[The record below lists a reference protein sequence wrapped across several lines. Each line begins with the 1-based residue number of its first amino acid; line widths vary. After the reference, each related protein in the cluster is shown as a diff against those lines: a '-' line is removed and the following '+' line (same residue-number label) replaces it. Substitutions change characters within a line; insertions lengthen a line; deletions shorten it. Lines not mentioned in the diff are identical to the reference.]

1 MELHSAGHHGGI
13 VAAPH
18 YAAAEAGRDILGE
31 GANALEAMIAM
42 AAAIAVVYPH
52 MNHVGGDGF
61 WLFRHGSGRVRVI
74 DAAGFAGERARR
86 ELYRDDEVIPP
97 RGPLAALTVPGAVGG
112 WALAREAYMVT
123 RSQARLTSEKLAEFN
138 DVPGFAATFL
148 SEGKAPAEGAVL
160 RQAAL
165 ADTID
170 HLAHAG
176 LDDFYRGDVGREVG
190 ED

>member
-31 GANALEAMIAM
+31 GA
-42 AAAIAVVYPH
+42 H
-52 MNHVGGDGF
+52 
-61 WLFRHGSGRVRVI
+61 
-74 DAAGFAGERARR
+74 
-86 ELYRDDEVIPP
+86 
-97 RGPLAALTVPGAVGG
+97 
-112 WALAREAYMVT
+112 AREGYVVT
-123 RSQARLTSEKLAEFN
+123 RSQARLTSEKLAELN
-138 DVPGFAATFL
+138 DVPGFASMFL

-170 HLAHAG
+170 HLAHVG
-176 LDDFYRGDVGREVG
+176 LDDFYRGDVGREMAADLERIG
-190 ED
+190 